1 MTLEV
6 QIQRQHPSL
15 ERTPKSP
22 LPTLIPLSIDNLKC
36 DILVRRSSAK
46 PQNTKVVRIG
56 PFQKVF
62 RRRRPVDEIGIKN
75 VEFVSLHDLRGRI
88 VVIVMGLVVGIPV
101 VSRLDAVEVTRFT
114 RTVLVLPRVV
124 EGAVVFG
131 VEVDFVV
138 ETEFFLEV
146 AKVGFDPLG
155 QRHGGGRGVVVAF
168 RRFLLRLRV
177 AGVRR
182 LPRQSLLVEFFPPRL
197 QLLQLPHQ
205 HLRMDFR

>member
-1 MTLEV
+1 MTLEI

-22 LPTLIPLSIDNLKC
+22 FPTLIPLSVDNLKC

-56 PFQKVF
+56 PFQMIS
-62 RRRRPVDEIGIKN
+62 RRDCPVDEIGIKN

-88 VVIVMGLVVGIPV
+88 VVIIMGLVVGIPV
-101 VSRLDAVEVTRFT
+101 VPRLDAVEVARFA

-124 EGAVVFG
+124 EGAIVFG

-138 ETEFFLEV
+138 ETKFFLEV
-146 AKVGFDPLG
+146 AKVGFYPLG
-155 QRHGGGRGVVVAF
+155 QRHGRGCGVVALG
-168 RRFLLRLRV
+168 RFLLCLIV

-182 LPRQSLLVEFFPPRL
+182 FPRQSLLVEFFPPRL
-197 QLLQLPHQ
+197 QLLQLPNQ
-205 HLRMDFR
+205 HLRMYF